1 MEKIITYFFNTITKL
16 TNEFNQSLL
25 YQFLEWFTQKL
36 QIHFEKNTPN
46 LIPHQ
51 WSIYEVVLWQNIWS
65 ELNKTRPCIIISQDV
80 LNKWNTIIIL
90 PLKSIKITTKFW
102 ILSVKIDNKISHLRK
117 QTFCS
122 CFNIKEV
129 SKKRLWQYIWTISN
143 KDIKNIKKSLHI
155 IFWL

>member
-51 WSIYEVVLWQNIWS
+51 WSIYEVVL
-65 ELNKTRPCIIISQDV
+65 
-80 LNKWNTIIIL
+80 
-90 PLKSIKITTKFW
+90 
-102 ILSVKIDNKISHLRK
+102 
-117 QTFCS
+117 
-122 CFNIKEV
+122 
-129 SKKRLWQYIWTISN
+129 
-143 KDIKNIKKSLHI
+143 
-155 IFWL
+155 